1 MNQSEAS
8 RLARRALELWG
19 AGQADLAVSLYREA
33 LELADPAHHS
43 TPQYHEE
50 FAGALSSL
58 GLFSEAREH
67 YQLAVS
73 LELEQDGDE
82 FRSSIVIARYFL
94 AEHFLQQGDAAAA
107 LGAVEPSLKDGV
119 SLEWLLRYV
128 RTLSLH
134 ALGDQERARYEADLT
149 IRCAPSEAKRQD
161 LSKLFNE
168 KIGFKMGYG

>member
-1 MNQSEAS
+1 MNQVEAS
-8 RLARRALELWG
+8 RLARKALELWS
-19 AGQADLAVSLYREA
+19 AGQADLAVPLYRQA
-33 LELADPAHHS
+33 LELADPAHYS

-58 GLFSEAREH
+58 GLFSEAGEH

-73 LELEQDGDE
+73 LELAQDDNE
-82 FRSSIVIARYFL
+82 FSPSVIVARYFL

-107 LGAVEPSLKDGV
+107 LEAVEPSLKDGL

-128 RTLSLH
+128 RALSLH
-134 ALGDQERARYEADLT
+134 ALGDREKALYEADLA

-161 LSKLFNE
+161 LSRLFNE
-168 KIGFKMGYG
+168 KMGFEMGYG